1 MSKITKEIR
10 ELSLEELKAREKES
24 RKELLKLN
32 AQVSTG
38 TGTSSPGKLK
48 QLKKNVARIKTIMKQ
63 KGVTNK

>member
-1 MSKITKEIR
+1 MSKITKELK
-10 ELSLEELKAREKES
+10 ELSLEELKVREKES

-48 QLKKNVARIKTIMKQ
+48 QLKKNVARIKTIIKQ
-63 KGVTNK
+63 KGVKDK